1 MSAARQMRLFEP
13 NESDDPSAR
22 STRTSR
28 LRFRV
33 SVHPVNRQNE
43 KYESLKKTEADVIEY
58 TKKLERW
65 CRKKGASI
73 VVELDN
79 SVYYILECDGTR
91 WTKNTR
97 IDLY

>member
-1 MSAARQMRLFEP
+1 MTEVAARQMRLFEP
-13 NESDDPSAR
+13 NVEDDEPAKKI
-22 STRTSR
+22 SR

-33 SVHPVNRQNE
+33 SVHPTSRQNE
-43 KYESLKKTEADVIEY
+43 KYEALKKTEAHVIEY

-73 VVELDN
+73 VVELDG

-91 WTKNTR
+91 WTKS
-97 IDLY
+97 IELY